1 MFQELKKVFKVIDK
15 WFMLFAFAAA
25 ILGLIVVYSATR
37 SLDGGTRT
45 TIIQF
50 CAFLAGVIG
59 MVVVMALDYESFG
72 HKWTFIYAINIMLL
86 AVVLIL
92 GVGEDIGGKSWIRIG
107 PVGLQPSEL
116 VKVGFILTFAKHLE
130 KVQDD
135 MNRLI
140 PLLGIIL
147 HAGILIGLILLQPDY
162 GTAMVYMFIFICMV
176 FAAGLHYRYFAI
188 AAGGLL
194 VFAPIAWFFVLKPY
208 QKLRFLT
215 FFNPEYDPS
224 GSGYQVLQSKLAI
237 GSGELTGRGLFQGP
251 QTQLN
256 ILPAKET
263 DFIFAVI
270 AEELGF
276 IGCIVA
282 ICLLFFL
289 IFRCVYIAREAKSD
303 YGKYICVGVAA
314 MFLFQVFENV
324 GMCMGI
330 MPVTGIPLPFFSAGG
345 SSILTSML
353 AVGLVMNV
361 WVRRKTLNF
370 A

>member
-1 MFQELKKVFKVIDK
+1 MVQESKKIWKALDK
-15 WFMLFAFAAA
+15 WFMLAAFTAA
-25 ILGLIVVYSATR
+25 ILGLIVVFSATR
-37 SLDGGTRT
+37 SLEGGTRT
-45 TIIQF
+45 SIIQV
-50 CAFLAGVIG
+50 CAFIAGIIG
-59 MVVVMALDYESFG
+59 MIVVMVLDYESFG
-72 HKWTFIYAINIMLL
+72 HKWTLIYAINIILL
-86 AVVLIL
+86 AIVLIL

-107 PVGLQPSEL
+107 PVGIQPSEL

-135 MNRLI
+135 MNK
-140 PLLGIIL
+140 LLPFLGLLL
-147 HAGILIGLILLQPDY
+147 HAGVLIGLVLLQPDY
-162 GTAMVYMFIFICMV
+162 GTAMVYIFIFICMV

-188 AAGGLL
+188 AAGGFLI
-194 VFAPIAWFFVLKPY
+194 FAPIAWFFILKPY

-237 GSGELTGRGLFQGP
+237 GSGEIVGQGLYQGP

-263 DFIFAVI
+263 DFIFAVLG
-270 AEELGF
+270 EELGF

-282 ICLLFFL
+282 IALLFFL
-289 IFRCVYIAREAKSD
+289 IFRCIYIAREAKSD
-303 YGKYICVGVAA
+303 YGRYLCIGVMA
-314 MFLFQVFENV
+314 MFLFQAFENI

-353 AVGLVMNV
+353 AIGLVMNV
-361 WVRRKTLNF
+361 WIRRKTLNF
-370 A
+370 S

>member
-1 MFQELKKVFKVIDK
+1 MFQELKKVVKAVDK
-15 WFMLFAFAAA
+15 WFLLIAFAAA
-25 ILGLIVVYSATR
+25 VFGLVVVSSATR

-45 TIIQF
+45 ALIQL
-50 CAFLAGVIG
+50 CAFLIGVVG
-59 MVVVMALDYESFG
+59 MVAVMVLDYESFG
-72 HKWTFIYAINIMLL
+72 HKTTLLYAVNIFLL
-86 AVVLIL
+86 ALVLIL

-116 VKVGFILTFAKHLE
+116 VKIGFILTFAKHLE

-135 MNRLI
+135 MNRFI
-140 PLLGIIL
+140 PFLGLFL
-147 HAGILIGLILLQPDY
+147 HAAILIGLVLLQPDY

-176 FAAGLHYRYFAI
+176 FSAGLHYRYFAV
-188 AAGGLL
+188 AAGGFL
-194 VFAPIAWFFVLKPY
+194 VFAPIAWFFILKPY

-237 GSGELTGRGLFQGP
+237 GSGEWIGKGLYQGP

-270 AEELGF
+270 GEEFGF
-276 IGCIVA
+276 VGCIAVVLA
-282 ICLLFFL
+282 LFFL
-289 IFRCVYIAREAKSD
+289 IFRCIYIAREAKSD
-303 YGKYICVGVAA
+303 FGKYICIGIAA
-314 MFLFQVFENV
+314 MFLFQVFENI

-345 SSILTSML
+345 SSILTTML
-353 AVGLVMNV
+353 SVGLVMNV
-361 WVRRKTLNF
+361 WSRRKTLNF
-370 A
+370 S